1 MGLISLY
8 FVGVAKKV
16 DKVQDAIHDAFK
28 LALNL

>member
-16 DKVQDAIHDAFK
+16 DKVQMPFMMHINW
-28 LALNL
+28 L